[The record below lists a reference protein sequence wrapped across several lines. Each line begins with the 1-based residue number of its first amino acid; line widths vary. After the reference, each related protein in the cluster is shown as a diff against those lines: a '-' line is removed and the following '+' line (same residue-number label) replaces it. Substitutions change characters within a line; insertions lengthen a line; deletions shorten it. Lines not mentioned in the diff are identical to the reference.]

1 MRPTSP
7 RLRVETLEDRTT
19 PATITVTTLVNS
31 FAQDWQVS
39 LREAIQAAETAPA
52 VNEATAGAGPDTI
65 VFATGLN
72 LEKGTI
78 LFGGNTGF
86 DTRLNADEAGPSQ
99 FVV

>member
-39 LREAIQAAETAPA
+39 LREAIQAAETATA
-52 VNEATAGAGPDTI
+52 V
-65 VFATGLN
+65 
-72 LEKGTI
+72 
-78 LFGGNTGF
+78 
-86 DTRLNADEAGPSQ
+86 
-99 FVV
+99 